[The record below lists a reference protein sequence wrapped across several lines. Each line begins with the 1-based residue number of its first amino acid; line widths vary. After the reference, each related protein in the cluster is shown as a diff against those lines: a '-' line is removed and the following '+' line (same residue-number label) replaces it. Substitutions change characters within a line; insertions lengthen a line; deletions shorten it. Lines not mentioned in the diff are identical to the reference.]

1 MRSEKLEKRPQLN
14 DQDVRDS
21 HGLLPLDGAFFDSLH
36 GLSGDKAF
44 EKVMNHPDCSRLI
57 QTISSED
64 FFWLTH
70 KVGAD
75 RSLELLK
82 LASLDQWQYI
92 LDVDSWQ
99 KDRLELNRTGQW
111 MQRLLAA
118 DPERF
123 TKWLISD
130 QQGLVY
136 YYLFRSIVVE
146 VKNEDEEMFEAGP
159 GFFTIDGFFY
169 IRPIREDQRETIE
182 ALLRTFAQEDTLK
195 YQALLIGLAG
205 VLPAELE
212 EDMYRMRNVRLAE
225 HGFLP
230 RDEAMVVYA
239 PLNPERL
246 KTEKQGAS
254 AWPTAGLED
263 AGVAPRWPLQTIQ
276 GQNLLTKTISNL
288 SDAKLLDRIRLEFA
302 GLCNQIVSAEGLLN
316 WDMDNLKE
324 IQVQAAGYLN
334 MILKERCQNE
344 WGSENLKTAETL
356 LRMNSLESLFRA
368 GFGLALNLKWKTER
382 WLKDC
387 WFHKESLD
395 PSFWGQKW
403 GRALTG
409 ILKKR
414 PLFYCGGES
423 ISGFR
428 HFQSLSD
435 LSSTTEILDL
445 LDGLDS
451 LMAELTK
458 AYPLDPSDSE
468 SIDLTYYQLLFTL
481 WARQLLGL
489 EPGFKA
495 VSLEQARGFLSLLR
509 AGDTEP
515 PYRMFGFEER
525 FLKAFELPDP
535 DPAYNINKNLEDA
548 LARTWRDFSDEMAI
562 VPTDAL
568 DAKYS
573 QYILITAY

>member
-1 MRSEKLEKRPQLN
+1 MEKRPQGN
-14 DQDVRDS
+14 DQDIGDS
-21 HGLLPLDGAFFDSLH
+21 HGVLPLDGAFFDGLY
-36 GLSGDKAF
+36 GLSGDKVL
-44 EKVMNHPDCSRLI
+44 EKVLNHPDCPRFI
-57 QTISSED
+57 QTMSSED
-64 FFWLTH
+64 FFWLNN

-75 RSLELLK
+75 GSLELLK
-82 LASLDQWQYI
+82 LASLEQWQYI

-99 KDRLELNRTGQW
+99 KDRMELNRTGQW
-111 MQRLLAA
+111 MLRLLTA

-123 TKWLISD
+123 IQWLISD
-130 QQGLVY
+130 QEGLVY
-136 YYLFRSIVVE
+136 YYLYRSILVE
-146 VKNEDEEMFEAGP
+146 VRDEDEELFEAGP
-159 GFFTIDGFFY
+159 EFFTIDGFFY

-182 ALLRTFAQEDTLK
+182 ALIRTMAQEDTLK
-195 YQALLIGLAG
+195 YQALLTMLAG

-212 EDMYRMRNVRLAE
+212 EDMYRIRNVRLAE

-230 RDEAMVVYA
+230 REEAMAVYA
-239 PLNPERL
+239 PLNPESL
-246 KTEKQGAS
+246 KTKKQGAS

-263 AGVAPRWPLQTIQ
+263 ADVAPRWPLQAIQ

-288 SDAKLLDRIRLEFA
+288 SDANLLDRIRLEFA

-316 WDMDNLKE
+316 WDIDNLKK

-344 WGSENLKTAETL
+344 WGNENLETAENL

-382 WLKDC
+382 WLKAC
-387 WFHKESLD
+387 WFHEAGLE

-403 GRALTG
+403 GRTLTG

-414 PLFYCGGES
+414 PLFYCGDES

-428 HFQSLSD
+428 HFKSLSD
-435 LSSTTEILDL
+435 LSSTTVVLDL

-481 WARQLLGL
+481 WARQLLDL

-548 LARTWRDFSDEMAI
+548 LARTWRDFSDEMET